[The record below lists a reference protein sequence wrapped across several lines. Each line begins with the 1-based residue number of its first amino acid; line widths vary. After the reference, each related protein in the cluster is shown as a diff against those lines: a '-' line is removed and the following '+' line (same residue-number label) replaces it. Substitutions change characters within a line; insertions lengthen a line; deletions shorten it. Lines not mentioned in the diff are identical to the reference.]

1 MKIINSFSIVQSLK
15 VTCLKASVVVFMS
28 VFFDFNASVE
38 ACCVFWA
45 ALVLNYFSRE
55 IITHVTEME
64 DLHCEEEVASASEVH
79 ERNMPSSINEF
90 RVPYMSCHVP
100 KLV

>member
-1 MKIINSFSIVQSLK
+1 
-15 VTCLKASVVVFMS
+15 MS

-55 IITHVTEME
+55 IITLVTEME

-79 ERNMPSSINEF
+79 ERNMPSTINEF

>member
-1 MKIINSFSIVQSLK
+1 
-15 VTCLKASVVVFMS
+15 
-28 VFFDFNASVE
+28 
-38 ACCVFWA
+38 
-45 ALVLNYFSRE
+45 
-55 IITHVTEME
+55 ME

-79 ERNMPSSINEF
+79 ERNMPSTINEF